1 MTPNNKPSVKTL
13 LAITES
19 KDDAKLLRKV
29 LLCSTQDA
37 AFELMDAVPERFKSS
52 DQWLRSCFHLPM
64 LQDIKLSM
72 ANEVMRGYGVEHVQ
86 GKGTYRTAS
95 FDYVNMGD
103 PYVATLVYHHGRYKV
118 CCWGDIVEKGNYD

>member
-13 LAITES
+13 LAVTES

-29 LLCSTQDA
+29 LLCETKDA
-37 AFELMDAVPERFKSS
+37 AFELMDAVPERFKGT
-52 DQWLRSCFHLPM
+52 DAWVRQ

-72 ANEVMRGYGVEHVQ
+72 ANEIMCGYGVEHVQ

-118 CCWGDIVEKGNYD
+118 CCWGHIVEKGNYD